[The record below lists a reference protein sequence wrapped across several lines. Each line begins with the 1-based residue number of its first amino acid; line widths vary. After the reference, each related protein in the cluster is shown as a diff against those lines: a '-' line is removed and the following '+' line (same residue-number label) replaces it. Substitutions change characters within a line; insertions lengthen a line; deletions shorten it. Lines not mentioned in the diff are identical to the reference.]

1 MANQESRH
9 ASDGT
14 EGRQSAAAIHGRLR
28 EAIIV
33 GELAPGDVKSQVSL
47 SEELGAGR
55 APVREALRL
64 LQSEGLVEGQ
74 PNRRVRIA
82 DLSGP
87 DAEELYILRITLEVG
102 AVHFTVPKLGSH
114 DIAELEGFMA
124 QMDHYGRGR
133 DWAGLRAPHR
143 AFHGRLVAHA
153 GPRIENLIGLLFD
166 HAERYRLSRA
176 AAPMEPP
183 VESWSVRQ
191 AEHREIVDA
200 ASDGDAERTAELLA
214 IHYARSAA
222 RVLDSI
228 DPGFAPDRLRGT
240 IQRVMP
246 SAEVGLDI
254 DHPAPL
260 R

>member
-1 MANQESRH
+1 MPDRKSDH

-14 EGRQSAAAIHGRLR
+14 KGRRSAADIHERLR
-28 EAIIV
+28 EAIIL

-64 LQSEGLVEGQ
+64 LQSEGLVEGR
-74 PNRRVRIA
+74 PNRRVRIS

-87 DAEELYILRITLEVG
+87 DAEELYILRITIEVD
-102 AVHFTVPKLGSH
+102 AVHFTVPKLGSR

-153 GPRIENLIGLLFD
+153 GRRIEKLIGLLFD

-176 AAPMEPP
+176 AAPVEPS

-191 AEHREIVDA
+191 EEHRAIVDA
-200 ASDGDAERTAELLA
+200 ASGGDAERTAELLA

-222 RVLDSI
+222 RVLDSL
-228 DPGFAPDRLRGT
+228 DPGFEPDRLRST

-246 SAEVGLDI
+246 SAEAGLDI
-254 DHPAPL
+254 DHPAPI